1 MSQILDLFALAEPMV
16 KVLIT
21 VILCFIFLAVL
32 NRYLKR
38 YWQKRKFQFQFLMLC
53 LTLVSIVAV
62 IITLPLSDA
71 LRGQLLALFGI
82 LLSASI
88 AFASATFIGNMLA
101 GFMLRA
107 IQNIK
112 LGDFI
117 TVDNITGRAT
127 ELNLL
132 HVEIQTEQ
140 SDLVTIPNIHMV
152 TFPVKVVRSSGTIV
166 SIEVSL
172 GYDISRQL
180 ISEQLSLAS
189 EDAGLKDG
197 FVQIRNLGD
206 FSVTYRIAGQLSDI
220 SNLLSVKANLYS
232 AVLDRLH
239 AANIEIVS
247 PNFMNTRAI
256 GDKPFIPASSKS
268 KAEDKD
274 NKLEKLAFEKAEM
287 ATAITKVQTEISE
300 LTSRLDDEKS
310 ALSAPE
316 REAIKDKLKALEE
329 QLTNEEDKFQQKEL
343 KEQ

>member
-1 MSQILDLFALAEPMV
+1 
-16 KVLIT
+16 
-21 VILCFIFLAVL
+21 
-32 NRYLKR
+32 
-38 YWQKRKFQFQFLMLC
+38 
-53 LTLVSIVAV
+53 
-62 IITLPLSDA
+62 
-71 LRGQLLALFGI
+71 
-82 LLSASI
+82 
-88 AFASATFIGNMLA
+88 
-101 GFMLRA
+101 
-107 IQNIK
+107 
-112 LGDFI
+112 
-117 TVDNITGRAT
+117 
-127 ELNLL
+127 
-132 HVEIQTEQ
+132 
-140 SDLVTIPNIHMV
+140 MV